1 MTEISLNSE
10 TSTRNRLSQW
20 LFNPFMFVAGL
31 PALSAGLAIILIS
44 GFFCWLGSTH
54 FDGVLDV
61 HTGLAAQWWI
71 FPAEGL
77 IDWILLAIP
86 LFFFGLIISKS
97 SFRLIDVFGTQALA
111 RWPYL
116 ITAVVMLPSANLKVG
131 NFVFARLAQTTPVVA
146 VNLADIFIFAVA
158 MLLGI
163 LMAVWM
169 VVLMYRA
176 YSVSC
181 NVKGTKAIATFII
194 ALIGTEII
202 SKVIIL
208 PLINRVI

>member
-1 MTEISLNSE
+1 MTGISPNSE
-10 TSTRNRLSQW
+10 TSTRNRLAQW
-20 LFNPFMFVAGL
+20 LFNPFMFIAGL

-54 FDGVLDV
+54 FDGVLDC
-61 HTGLAAQWWI
+61 HIGLAAQWWI

-86 LFFFGLIISKS
+86 LFFFALFISKS

-116 ITAVVMLPSANLKVG
+116 ITAVVTLPSSNQKVSSYMI
-131 NFVFARLAQTTPVVA
+131 ARLNQVQPVVA
-146 VNLADIFIFAVA
+146 VHFTDIFIFALA
-158 MLLGI
+158 MLVTI

-181 NVKGTKAIATFII
+181 NVKGAKAIVTFIT
-194 ALIGTEII
+194 ALTGAEII
-202 SKVIIL
+202 SKFAVVWL
-208 PLINRVI
+208 LSNMR

>member
-1 MTEISLNSE
+1 MSEIALNSA
-10 TSTRNRLSQW
+10 TTFQNRLTQW

-54 FDGVLDV
+54 FDGVLDC
-61 HTGLAAQWWI
+61 HIGLAAQWWI

-77 IDWILLAIP
+77 IDWILPAIP
-86 LFFFGLIISKS
+86 LFFFALIISKS

-116 ITAVVMLPSANLKVG
+116 ITAVVMLPGANQKVS
-131 NFVFARLAQTTPVVA
+131 NYMIARLTQVQPVAA
-146 VNLADIFIFAVA
+146 VNFADIFIFALAIFVT
-158 MLLGI
+158 I
-163 LMAVWM
+163 LMVVWM

-181 NVKGTKAIATFII
+181 NVKGTKAIVTFII
-194 ALIGTEII
+194 ALIGAEII
-202 SKVIIL
+202 SKFAVAWL
-208 PLINRVI
+208 LSNMR

>member
-1 MTEISLNSE
+1 MSEIALNS
-10 TSTRNRLSQW
+10 TTTFQNRLTQW

-44 GFFCWLGSTH
+44 GFFCWLGNTH
-54 FDGVLDV
+54 FDGVIDC
-61 HTGLAAQWWI
+61 HIGLATQWWI

-77 IDWILLAIP
+77 INWILLAIP

-111 RWPYL
+111 RGPYL

-131 NFVFARLAQTTPVVA
+131 NFIFAKLTQTTPVVA

-176 YSVSC
+176 YSISC
-181 NVKGTKAIATFII
+181 NVKGPKAIVTFII

-202 SKVIIL
+202 SKFAVVWL
-208 PLINRVI
+208 LSNMR

>member
-1 MTEISLNSE
+1 MTENSG
-10 TSTRNRLSQW
+10 TSTRNSLAQW

-54 FDGVLDV
+54 FDGVLDC
-61 HTGLAAQWWI
+61 HIGLAAQWWI

-97 SFRLIDVFGTQALA
+97 SFRFIDVFGTQALA

-116 ITAVVMLPSANLKVG
+116 ITAVVTLPSSNQKVSSYMI
-131 NFVFARLAQTTPVVA
+131 ARLNQVQPVVA
-146 VNLADIFIFAVA
+146 VHFTDIFIFALA
-158 MLLGI
+158 MLVTI

-181 NVKGTKAIATFII
+181 NVKGTKAIVAFII

-202 SKVIIL
+202 SKFTVVWL
-208 PLINRVI
+208 LSNMC

>member
-1 MTEISLNSE
+1 MTEININSE
-10 TSTRNRLSQW
+10 TTSQNRLTQW

-31 PALSAGLAIILIS
+31 PALLMGLAIIVIS
-44 GFFCWLGSTH
+44 GLFCWLGSTH
-54 FDGVLDV
+54 FDGILDC
-61 HTGLAAQWWI
+61 HIGLTAQWWI

-77 IDWILLAIP
+77 INWILLAIP

-116 ITAVVMLPSANLKVG
+116 ITAVVMLPSANQKVSSYMVAML
-131 NFVFARLAQTTPVVA
+131 NQVQLVA
-146 VNLADIFIFAVA
+146 VVNFTDIFIFALA
-158 MLLGI
+158 MLVTV
-163 LMAVWM
+163 LMFVWM

-181 NVKGTKAIATFII
+181 NVKGPKAIVTFII
-194 ALIGTEII
+194 ALIGAEII
-202 SKVIIL
+202 SKFAVAWL
-208 PLINRVI
+208 LSNMR

>member
-1 MTEISLNSE
+1 MSLNLE
-10 TSTRNRLSQW
+10 TSTRNRLTQW

-31 PALSAGLAIILIS
+31 PALSAGLAIILVS
-44 GFFCWLGSTH
+44 GFFCWLGGTH

-61 HTGLAAQWWI
+61 HPGLATQWWI

-77 IDWILLAIP
+77 IDWILLTIP

-116 ITAVVMLPSANLKVG
+116 ITAVVMLPSANQKVG
-131 NFVFARLAQTTPVVA
+131 NYIITRMNQAPPIAA
-146 VNLADIFIFAVA
+146 VNFADIFIFALA
-158 MLLGI
+158 MLVTI

-181 NVKGTKAIATFII
+181 NVKGTKAIVTFII
-194 ALIGTEII
+194 ALIGAEII
-202 SKVIIL
+202 SKFAIVWL
-208 PLINRVI
+208 LSNMR